1 MLHAAAQR
9 EGDKGPGMMD
19 HDIRLGRIGSF
30 IEIAGR
36 KAQGERRIR
45 LLALL
50 AFLSPPHY
58 CGDRRRTAPA
68 DLMVTGLAKAL
79 YSRAEQERAFSRN
92 A

>member
-1 MLHAAAQR
+1 
-9 EGDKGPGMMD
+9 MMD

-50 AFLSPPHY
+50 AFLSPRIIAAIVVGPH
-58 CGDRRRTAPA
+58 RRTLWSPA
-68 DLMVTGLAKAL
+68 LPKPSIQGPSRSAL
-79 YSRAEQERAFSRN
+79 SHEMPRLSEPAGKKGV
-92 A
+92 